1 MTVSPLLE
9 HPGKNQDLKLATRL
23 GQRGMQ
29 IWGWEHL
36 WSLVL
41 IPSYLAGLHLS
52 QHAQSMVLNPGDTC
66 PCTPLSIQPI
76 PEHGLPDRHCSRN
89 RGWGSEQ
96 PRPHPELIMREKVT
110 HYLKSRQDNTH
121 WYKREARYIT
131 WPLDPP
137 TDSSKQIPTS
147 DTFAQATT
155 QKA

>member
-1 MTVSPLLE
+1 
-9 HPGKNQDLKLATRL
+9 
-23 GQRGMQ
+23 
-29 IWGWEHL
+29 
-36 WSLVL
+36 
-41 IPSYLAGLHLS
+41 
-52 QHAQSMVLNPGDTC
+52 
-66 PCTPLSIQPI
+66 
-76 PEHGLPDRHCSRN
+76 
-89 RGWGSEQ
+89 
-96 PRPHPELIMREKVT
+96 MREKVT